1 MKPRYQAR
9 CERELGRL
17 DLQVARGLRDHG
29 VMEQVRID
37 KWLWAARMF
46 KTRRAATAAVLGGRV
61 HVNGE
66 RVKPSK
72 VIRTGD
78 TIDVT
83 IRAERRTLVVTGLAE
98 RRGPASDAATMYAE
112 TPESLSARERHASE
126 RRLSRP
132 VGADLGTR
140 PTKQARRRLDAL
152 RRGHRGTR

>member
-1 MKPRYQAR
+1 M
-9 CERELGRL
+9 
-17 DLQVARGLRDHG
+17 D
-29 VMEQVRID
+29 QVRID

-46 KTRRAATAAVLGGRV
+46 KTRSAATRAVLGGRV

-72 VIRTGD
+72 AVRTGD

-83 IRAERRTLVVTGLAE
+83 IKTFRCTLVVTGVAE
-98 RRGPASDAATMYAE
+98 RRGPASDALTLYEE
-112 TPESLSARERHASE
+112 TPESLTARELHAAE

-132 VGADLGTR
+132 LGADLGTR

-152 RRGHRGTR
+152 RRGRRDTR